1 MYVFRFSSININ
13 ILSKK
18 TISPRREAVDFE
30 NEVDN
35 FNKSN
40 DWLFGVGSKLKTPF
54 YFNENHRQF
63 YDCLK
68 SSTTK
73 MAFVDGP
80 AGTMKTY
87 IAVYAALEMIYDSL
101 YDKLIYIRS
110 VAESA
115 QKSLGSLP
123 GEVDDKFLPY
133 AMPLLEKVQEITN
146 NSTSNM
152 LRQRGVIEAIPV
164 NFVRGLTF
172 NKSIVIVDEAQNLT
186 KGELTT
192 ILTRFGRNSKYII
205 AGDCQQA
212 DIGNKTGFKDIFNKF
227 NKDES
232 VEKGIY
238 SFKFSTSEIMRSKIL
253 KYICATLGS

>member
-1 MYVFRFSSININ
+1 M
-13 ILSKK
+13 
-18 TISPRREAVDFE
+18 
-30 NEVDN
+30 
-35 FNKSN
+35 
-40 DWLFGVGSKLKTPF
+40 
-54 YFNENHRQF
+54 HRQF
-63 YDCLK
+63 YNCLK

-73 MAFVDGP
+73 MAFVDGR

-115 QKSLGSLP
+115 EKSLGSLP

-172 NKSIVIVDEAQNLT
+172 NKSIVIVDEAHKFRNDTSNMYEKLQTIT
-186 KGELTT
+186 KTDRRIPGSNGD
-192 ILTRFGRNSKYII
+192 TRKKVMLLSATPLNNHP
-205 AGDCQQA
+205 A
-212 DIGNKTGFKDIFNKF
+212 DIENQ
-227 NKDES
+227 
-232 VEKGIY
+232 IY
-238 SFKFSTSEIMRSKIL
+238 LYLHHDHS
-253 KYICATLGS
+253 